1 MLQLWDLSGQEK
13 FANFRTKFYS
23 GASSAIVVLSK
34 TDLDSVSNLK
44 KWVEEF
50 SSFTKSATLVVLGN
64 KSDLDSTVSKEI
76 IDGALSNIL
85 VDSQDY
91 FDVSAKTG
99 LNVENAFKRIVYRTL
114 EAYNQIKA

>member
-34 TDLDSVSNLK
+34 TDPDSVSNLK
-44 KWVEEF
+44 KWVKEF

-114 EAYNQIKA
+114 EAYHQIKS